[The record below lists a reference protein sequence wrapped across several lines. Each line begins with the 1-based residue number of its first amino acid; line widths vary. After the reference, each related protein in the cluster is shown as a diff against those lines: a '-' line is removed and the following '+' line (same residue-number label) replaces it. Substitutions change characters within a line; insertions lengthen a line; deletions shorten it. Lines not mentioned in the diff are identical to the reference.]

1 MQENFKKGRDYLWR
15 NQAELKKGVD
25 YISQYAEYKNDK
37 LAQKRFEYGLA
48 LVGVAVLGI
57 TLVISTAGAGAP
69 LVFTGIAGACDVG
82 LVCEGVQD
90 TYYGAIKDI
99 ETPSINPVR
108 DYAGA
113 TYIGADSTAK
123 TIEGIQEIYYGLNN
137 DFETPSFNGVRDGI
151 FRGNQK
157 YYDTANLIIY
167 SCFQCTGSYKNI
179 YTAGS
184 KALENGA
191 SAELAKITASGEEMF
206 KAGVGSLAD
215 FTGEKLAKSCS
226 DDMLAQFV
234 IQTTFSFGVQKGT
247 DKAAKSFGVG
257 FSNKMSKYVGKAGT
271 TSTISGPKIGDA
283 NIDMPETFKV
293 KEPEVH
299 SESPMFG
306 EDWNKYFQ
314 DKYDSKNVSWESNK
328 LVNKGVLNKTKESV
342 TDTVVKG
349 TQQTLKKYY
358 KIDEGKLTETN
369 KQKLVVDMKKIYD
382 DADKCERGDV
392 LVPENSKDVNSVYYN
407 QYIDKYDV
415 SYNWKDI
422 DTVIETRKMEILKE
436 GQQFDRVG
444 PPTGR
449 CTGAVG
455 EDGSCASVKERSIPY
470 HFNEK
475 NITEE
480 PSYHRYVVEQDFTEE
495 NLSSAIENSMYSDD
509 KKIKMQE
516 NLKEYYRRSRDKG
529 YGDGDGLATG
539 IIAPMFE
546 ETTGATGGG
555 TQYDMPF
562 NMKELEEI
570 GMITEVSKD
579 QY

>member
-1 MQENFKKGRDYLWR
+1 MIADAKCLIDKIKEKGVISFADMSNVSYLNISEAQKMQENFKKGRDYLWR

-306 EDWNKYFQ
+306 EDWNSFFREKYGEG
-314 DKYDSKNVSWESNK
+314 NVTWESAPYSLNEFDTFDANYATNIQKGNFGEYESHYNLTQNK
-328 LVNKGVLNKTKESV
+328 SLKDAGYDLKSIGKDAPRSLNDKIEKGIDGLYVNNNPDSNIRYVIDEAKFGQSNLSKTRDRRQMSDNWLKGKKTKNDRIFKVVKNDKFLADDIKKALVNNQVERVLSRV
-342 TDTVVKG
+342 
-349 TQQTLKKYY
+349 
-358 KIDEGKLTETN
+358 
-369 KQKLVVDMKKIYD
+369 
-382 DADKCERGDV
+382 DADGKVTTYKLD
-392 LVPENSKDVNSVYYN
+392 KDG
-407 QYIDKYDV
+407 K
-415 SYNWKDI
+415 
-422 DTVIETRKMEILKE
+422 VI
-436 GQQFDRVG
+436 
-444 PPTGR
+444 
-449 CTGAVG
+449 
-455 EDGSCASVKERSIPY
+455 
-470 HFNEK
+470 
-475 NITEE
+475 
-480 PSYHRYVVEQDFTEE
+480 
-495 NLSSAIENSMYSDD
+495 
-509 KKIKMQE
+509 
-516 NLKEYYRRSRDKG
+516 
-529 YGDGDGLATG
+529 
-539 IIAPMFE
+539 
-546 ETTGATGGG
+546 G
-555 TQYDMPF
+555 TWP
-562 NMKELEEI
+562 
-570 GMITEVSKD
+570 
-579 QY
+579 